1 MTLDLIGREKKSQMQ
16 RVEHH
21 VKTHTHRGK
30 VAMER
35 WRPRWSDA
43 AASEEVPRIANNRQ
57 KLGESALS
65 ADNLGFRIL
74 MSRTVGE
81 YISIALSDLYNCG
94 HLL

>member
-1 MTLDLIGREKKSQMQ
+1 MTQDLIGREKKSQMQ

-21 VKTHTHRGK
+21 VKTQTHRGK

-43 AASEEVPRIANNRQ
+43 ATSEEVPKIANNHQ

-65 ADNLGFRIL
+65 ADNLGFSIL
-74 MSRTVGE
+74 ISRTVRE
-81 YISIALSDLYNCG
+81 HNSIALSDL
-94 HLL
+94 